1 MSTKLR
7 LSAIRNNLGLTLDE
21 MAARLGISRSK
32 YISIERNPKKAEMGI
47 IIEISIMSGIPLDM
61 IDYGSKP

>member
-32 YISIERNPKKAEMGI
+32 YISIEKNPKKAEVGI

-61 IDYGSKP
+61 IDYGQKP